1 MSERPMLFST
11 PMVEAIM
18 ADRKTQTRR
27 LVKEIPL
34 DAPYFEDVD
43 GVPMAC
49 DQDGDWWPAVRFS
62 RIQPGDIIW
71 VRETW
76 YALPVSP
83 GGHTRI
89 PERYYYRAGPD
100 LRPDGWK
107 GPWRPSIHMPR
118 TAARL
123 FLRVEDVRMEH
134 LQDMTPEDCAKDG
147 GFEPEAIKVVGVT
160 PLFRTL
166 WNSTINQK
174 DLRRYGWDA
183 SPWVW
188 VYDFERIKNGRA

>member
-76 YALPVSP
+76 CALPVSP

-100 LRPDGWK
+100 VRPDGWK

-123 FLRVEDVRMEH
+123 FLRVEDVRMERLH
-134 LQDMTPEDCAKDG
+134 KIMDAPTGPDNPVVKEGCTY
-147 GFEPEAIKVVGVT
+147 GFEFIAIWDNTIK
-160 PLFRTL
+160 PAERT
-166 WNSTINQK
+166 
-174 DLRRYGWDA
+174 RYGWNAD
-183 SPWVW
+183 PWVW

>member
-1 MSERPMLFST
+1 MKEKPMLFST

-18 ADRKTQTRR
+18 AGRKTQTRR
-27 LVKEIPL
+27 IVKEIPL

-76 YALPVSP
+76 CALPVSP
-83 GGHTRI
+83 GGHIRI

-107 GPWRPSIHMPR
+107 GTWRPSIHMPR
-118 TAARL
+118 KAARL
-123 FLRVEDVRMEH
+123 FLRVEDVRMER
-134 LQDMTPEDCAKDG
+134 LQEIMDAPPGPDNPIVKEGCTY
-147 GFEPEAIKVVGVT
+147 GFEFIAV
-160 PLFRTL
+160 
-166 WNSTINQK
+166 WNNTIEPAK
-174 DLRRYGWDA
+174 RSRYGWNA
-183 SPWVW
+183 NPWVW
-188 VYDFERIKNGRA
+188 VYDFERTKNG

>member
-76 YALPVSP
+76 CALPVSP

-123 FLRVEDVRMEH
+123 LLRVEDVRMERLH
-134 LQDMTPEDCAKDG
+134 KIMDAPPGSDNPIVKEGCTY
-147 GFEPEAIKVVGVT
+147 GFEFIAIWDNTIK
-160 PLFRTL
+160 PAERT
-166 WNSTINQK
+166 
-174 DLRRYGWDA
+174 RYGWKAD
-183 SPWVW
+183 PWVW